1 MAEEEEGRATDLEK
15 NAQEQNSNLKRLIE
29 TVGGLIN
36 SSRELL
42 SKLHGGSRGQQA
54 QAPPA
59 DEDPGQ
65 AKDPPAGQARSDE

>member
-1 MAEEEEGRATDLEK
+1 MAEEEEGRTADLEK
-15 NAQEQNSNLKRLIE
+15 KAHEQNSNLKRLID

-42 SKLHGGSRGQQA
+42 SKLHGGSRDQQA

-59 DEDPGQ
+59 DEESGQ
-65 AKDPPAGQARSDE
+65 AKAPPAGQARSDE